1 MDYVYN
7 QSSLLTIETCQKRK
21 CITIFIVNDVNNDNI
36 ADARMETFNVTLDG
50 SENTPLA
57 VSIDPAEAVVQIS
70 KKKSKYLY

>member
-21 CITIFIVNDVNNDNI
+21 CITVFIVNDVNNDNI
-36 ADARMETFNVTLDG
+36 TEAKMETFNVTLDR
-50 SENTPLA
+50 SENVPLA

-70 KKKSKYLY
+70 EKSNYLY

>member
-21 CITIFIVNDVNNDNI
+21 CITIFIVNDVDNDNI
-36 ADARMETFNVTLDG
+36 ADARMETFNVTLYR

-57 VSIDPAEAVVQIS
+57 VSIDPAEAVVQIF
-70 KKKSKYLY
+70 KKSKYLY